1 MTPKD
6 FVVKLRAAVIDEN
19 VSIYRGLFMSTPIEK
34 ASDAYWKRA
43 LALFQELSVEQ
54 REVFF
59 EVVRQ
64 VCVDTT
70 SNVLGVIDGVN
81 LLDSMDDE
89 LVLTCGDETQP
100 LSGDLQSLF
109 LVEEEK
115 LAVESQGQG

>member
-6 FVVKLRAAVIDEN
+6 FVVRLRTAVIEEN
-19 VSIYRGLFMSTPIEK
+19 LAIYRDLFTNTPVEK
-34 ASDAYWKRA
+34 ASDDYWKRA
-43 LALFQELSVEQ
+43 LALFNALSPEQ
-54 REVFF
+54 QEVFF

-64 VCVDTT
+64 IAVDTT

-81 LLDSMDDE
+81 SVEGMDAELLLTYDDE
-89 LVLTCGDETQP
+89 KQP

-115 LAVESQGQG
+115 TGVS

>member
-6 FVVKLRAAVIDEN
+6 FVVRLRTVVIEEN
-19 VSIYRGLFMSTPIEK
+19 LAIYRDLFTSTPVEK
-34 ASDAYWKRA
+34 ASDIYWKRA
-43 LALFQELSVEQ
+43 LALFNALSPEQ
-54 REVFF
+54 QKVFF

-64 VCVDTT
+64 IAVDTT

-81 LLDSMDDE
+81 SVEGMDAE
-89 LVLTCGDETQP
+89 LVLTYDDEKQP

-115 LAVESQGQG
+115 TTQF